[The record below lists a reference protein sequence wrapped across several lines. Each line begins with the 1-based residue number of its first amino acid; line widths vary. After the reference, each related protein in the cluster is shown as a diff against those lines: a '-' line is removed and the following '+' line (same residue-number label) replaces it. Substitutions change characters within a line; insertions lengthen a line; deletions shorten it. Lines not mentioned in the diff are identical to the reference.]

1 MARKVLKF
9 GGSIL
14 KTREHF
20 EIVSDVIIGE
30 IERKNVTVCVVS
42 AISGVTDRLI
52 QAVNAAQGAGVFD
65 VHDFVRDLYDDYR
78 MTLPPSVQESDLDQ
92 EFAQLEHT
100 LEYIGSSGELND
112 STYAFA
118 VSRGEVF
125 SCQVL
130 SYHLRSKGVDN
141 QFFFRGEELLVTD
154 DDYRDALVDLD
165 RTQEKVDISLKPL
178 VEKGTVPL
186 ISGFAGRSVDG
197 RISILG
203 RGGSDDTAVCIAY
216 CLGIKE
222 VVKYVDQKGIMTI
235 DPKFLED
242 VETNHPSVN
251 GRLGKLPK
259 PEVIPYLSYVEAS
272 ELMREERIKVA
283 HYKVLNPLIM
293 GDIHFHIKDITDP
306 GSHGTVIGPENGG
319 NGSAWYGRPK
329 AISFQRDLKGIS
341 FLPTQSRTPTEVYA
355 LVFHALAE
363 SSVDVRYISISGY
376 QISLLMPEHDVERAL
391 QALESLDA
399 AMNVS
404 ILEGRKGTFS
414 IVGSGMRGVR
424 GFLSRVTGTVAKY
437 GVNIEQATQPYS
449 ENIIRFSVDDADIPL
464 AVSALYS
471 EFFNGGSK
479 NE

>member
-1 MARKVLKF
+1 MANKVLKF

-20 EIVSDVIIGE
+20 ENVSDVIIGE
-30 IERKNVTVCVVS
+30 IEGKNVPVCVIS
-42 AISGVTDRLI
+42 AINGVTDRLI
-52 QAVNAAQGAGVFD
+52 QAVNAAKGAEAFD
-65 VHDFVRDLYDDYR
+65 AHEFVRSLYDDYER
-78 MTLPPSVQESDLDQ
+78 TLPPSVQESDLSQ

-130 SYHLRSKGVDN
+130 SYHLSSKGVDN
-141 QFFFRGEELLVTD
+141 QFFRGEDLLVTD

-165 RTQEKVDISLKPL
+165 RTKETVDVSLKPL

-186 ISGFAGRSVDG
+186 IAGFAGRSVDG

-222 VVKYVDQKGIMTI
+222 VAKYVDQKGIMTI

-242 VETNHPSVN
+242 VETNHLSVN
-251 GRLGKLPK
+251 GRLGKLPE

-293 GDIHFHIKDITDP
+293 GGIHFHIKDITDP
-306 GSHGTVIGPENGG
+306 GSQGTVIGPENGG

-329 AISFQRDLKGIS
+329 AVSFQRDLKGIR

-363 SSVDVRYISISGY
+363 RGVDVRYISISGY
-376 QISLLMPEHDVERAL
+376 QISLLMSEHDVEGAL
-391 QALESLDA
+391 QALEGLDA

-424 GFLSRVTGTVAKY
+424 GFLSRVTGTIAKY

-479 NE
+479 NG